1 MRLCSAAIF
10 IKNHKKKSILIFVII
25 LLGVSTLILPG
36 CSKKEPSPEELNNI
50 SLSNDLDKIMK
61 LNEQIF
67 SSATTHPDHG
77 DYLIGPGDL
86 LEVEVFESEK
96 LNATVRVS
104 SRGFISLPLLGEIS
118 IEGLTASEAETLVE
132 NEYKKSYIKNP
143 HVSIFIKENYSQRVT
158 VIGQVKKP
166 GTYDYPSK
174 QRLLDALALAGGLSE
189 NASQTI
195 QVRRLSTAVNGG
207 AGGPSQVLLINL
219 DKLISEGKSD
229 LNINING
236 GDIIFV
242 PEAGI
247 FYVGG
252 AVHNPGK
259 YHIKKTMSIKEA
271 LSAAGGLQP
280 WADLEDITILRY
292 VENSDREK
300 ITLNLENSSEQS
312 DSFIIQD
319 RDIITVD
326 ASFWGNL
333 VYGSGFLIGVPGLG
347 YNYRNPER

>member
-1 MRLCSAAIF
+1 M
-10 IKNHKKKSILIFVII
+10 KKLSHILIIII
-25 LLGVSTLILPG
+25 LSMSLPTISG
-36 CSKKEPSPEELNNI
+36 CSKKNPSQDYLNNI
-50 SLSNDLDKIMK
+50 SVSSDSDKIMQ
-61 LNEQIF
+61 LNEHIF
-67 SSATTHPDHG
+67 SSTTAPPDLG

-86 LEVEVFESEK
+86 LEIEVFESEK
-96 LNATVRVS
+96 LNSIVRVS
-104 SRGFISLPLLGEIS
+104 SRGFISLPLLGEIL
-118 IEGLTASEAETLVE
+118 IEGLTASEAETMVE
-132 NEYKKSYIKNP
+132 DEYKKSYIKNP
-143 HVSIFIKENYSQRVT
+143 HVSIFIKENFSQRVT

-195 QVRRLSTAVNGG
+195 QVRRLSSAANG
-207 AGGPSQVLLINL
+207 ANQVLLINL
-219 DKLISEGKSD
+219 DKLISEGKSE

-252 AVHNPGK
+252 AVHAPGK
-259 YHIKKTMSIKEA
+259 YHIKKTMTIKEA

-280 WADLEDITILRY
+280 WADLEEILVLRY
-292 VENSDREK
+292 VKNSDREK
-300 ITLNLENSSEQS
+300 ITINLEEMPDQS
-312 DSFIIQD
+312 NDQSKTFIIQD

-347 YNYRNPER
+347 FNYSNPERR